1 MIKLKVDKS
10 NHCSVKLNEGH
21 HNTKINIVRK
31 LKIIKKIVDPESRS
45 IDPET
50 CHNNTKESVIHFNKE
65 IP

>member
-10 NHCSVKLNEGH
+10 NHCRVKLNEGH
-21 HNTKINIVRK
+21 HNTKINIVGQ
-31 LKIIKKIVDPESRS
+31 LKINKKDKRWLKSG

-50 CHNNTKESVIHFNKE
+50 SHNNTKALHYNKE